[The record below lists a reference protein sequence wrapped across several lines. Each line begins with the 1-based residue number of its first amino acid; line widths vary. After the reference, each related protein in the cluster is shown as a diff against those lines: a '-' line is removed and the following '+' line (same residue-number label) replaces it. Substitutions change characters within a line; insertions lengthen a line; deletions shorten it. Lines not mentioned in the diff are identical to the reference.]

1 MWKHAVYLPIVSIPT
16 GKKYPTVMIVS
27 GKGFHQKIVDKIVQ
41 LFPPSRIGQRTGLIL
56 SDHIVRVY
64 GALKFALL
72 IKPVIGCI
80 SLCRI
85 VTLTLGG
92 EDTAPWSVAQGLV
105 SSTTRKSVARGWCP
119 HQPATI

>member
-56 SDHIVRVY
+56 SDHIVEGVWR
-64 GALKFALL
+64 
-72 IKPVIGCI
+72 IKICFI
-80 SLCRI
+80 
-85 VTLTLGG
+85 
-92 EDTAPWSVAQGLV
+92 D
-105 SSTTRKSVARGWCP
+105 
-119 HQPATI
+119 

>member
-1 MWKHAVYLPIVSIPT
+1 
-16 GKKYPTVMIVS
+16 MIIS
-27 GKGFHQKIVDKIVQ
+27 GNGFHQKIVDKIVQ

-85 VTLTLGG
+85 VASKMSS
-92 EDTAPWSVAQGLV
+92 ENTAHGASPRVGVPTNPGQFEMH
-105 SSTTRKSVARGWCP
+105 P
-119 HQPATI
+119 I